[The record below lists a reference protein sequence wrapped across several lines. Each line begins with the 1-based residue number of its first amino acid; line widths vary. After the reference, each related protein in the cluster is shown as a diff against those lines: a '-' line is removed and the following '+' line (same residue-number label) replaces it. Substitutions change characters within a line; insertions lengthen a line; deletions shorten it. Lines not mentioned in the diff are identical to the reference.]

1 MKRVIVICDGM
12 ADNPVSVLG
21 DKTPLESAATPSM
34 DYMASHG
41 RCGSLQTIPENS
53 YPGSETAI
61 LTILGYKPEELP
73 AGRGPL
79 EAAGLGIMCESC
91 TAMRYQLPEANKD
104 IETIKTD
111 FPDTR
116 FYPLTD
122 TTGLCLV
129 ADDAVCPRDS
139 DCIRFW
145 SADRAQKYVPFST
158 RHSGSSAAI
167 VGATPLL
174 AGIAKAIGVDWIK
187 PDGATGDCDTDYGA
201 KARAAMTALDSHDIV
216 IIHVEACDYASHH
229 NDITAKVRAIEKT
242 DSMIVKPFLNR
253 IIEGDSNLG
262 VAVMSDHPSLCE
274 KGCHTSDP
282 VPFLYYY
289 EGIGSDSVTRFS
301 ENDVKNGDLSNISE
315 IYG

>member
-1 MKRVIVICDGM
+1 MKRVIIICDGM
-12 ADNPVSVLG
+12 ADTPVSVLG

-34 DYMASHG
+34 DYLASHG

-61 LTILGYKPEELP
+61 LTILGYNPEELP

-79 EAAGLGIMCESC
+79 EATGLGVMCDSC
-91 TAMRYQLPEANKD
+91 IAMRYQLLNGTRDMAA
-104 IETIKTD
+104 IKTGFQD
-111 FPDTR
+111 AR

-122 TTGLCLV
+122 TSGLCLV
-129 ADDAVCPRDS
+129 TDDSVCPRDTDS
-139 DCIRFW
+139 IRFW
-145 SADRAQKYVPFST
+145 SADKPRGYVPFRE
-158 RHSGSSAAI
+158 RHPGVAAAI

-174 AGIAKAIGVDWIK
+174 AGIARAIGADWIK
-187 PDGATGDCDTDYGA
+187 PEGATGDCNTDYEA

-229 NDITAKVRAIEKT
+229 NDITAKVNAIEKT
-242 DSMIVKPFLNR
+242 DSLIVRPFLNN
-253 IIEGDSNLG
+253 ILEGDSNLAI
-262 VAVMSDHPSLCE
+262 AVMSDHPSLCE

-282 VPFLYYY
+282 VPFLLYYA
-289 EGIGSDSVTRFS
+289 GIGSDRVTRFS
-301 ENDVKNGDLSNISE
+301 ENDVKDGDLSNISE